1 MKQLTERNA
10 NAFHPQLPNTV
21 TMSDPHLAGS
31 HIGASFLGPCSPVQL
46 QLPTLSWSHLLLSCI
61 SLRHTKIQSSERC
74 NSFTFSLQIVSY
86 TSYILLTC
94 PFPHAML
101 PDPSL
106 CSLRLHSTL
115 ATSPSCA
122 EPQSL
127 CGLTVLHH
135 LADQLKRSM
144 LEGFTSTG

>member
-1 MKQLTERNA
+1 MKLTETNA
-10 NAFHPQLPNTV
+10 NSFHPQLPNTYNVRSTLGRV
-21 TMSDPHLAGS
+21 TYRCF
-31 HIGASFLGPCSPVQL
+31 I
-46 QLPTLSWSHLLLSCI
+46 SWSLLTCPASPPNTL
-61 SLRHTKIQSSERC
+61 LVPSSTILH
-74 NSFTFSLQIVSY
+74 FTASHQDPE
-86 TSYILLTC
+86 YILLTC

-127 CGLTVLHH
+127 CRLTVLHH
-135 LADQLKRSM
+135 QADQLKRSM